1 MNLKA
6 VRWRIGSVS
15 FGLFGCVLIIL
26 TVNFTP
32 RAENGAHR
40 VTEAYQGFQDGKCQ
54 SCHPAIWREWE
65 NSMHA
70 KAWVDEIYQAAAQ
83 QVPDRETKCDQCHAP
98 QPILMTG
105 IGEMPKLR
113 NRQREA
119 GVSCLVCHLDA
130 NGAMNGPP
138 ASAETYFHA
147 NVTNPIYTEPT
158 TLCGTCH
165 GQQTVPEHDQVS
177 SFLNS
182 EFADGDNSCATC
194 HMPVVKRLQSTTSHE
209 SIKGRKHTWRGSRS
223 VTQLKRAAT
232 LQIGYE
238 TGQVTVQLRS
248 KTGHILPGGTLR
260 IIVLEVTLLAPD
272 GTERQ
277 KQHIAISAENENRLL
292 PSENRAYAFD
302 MASATTGDT
311 IRVRLI
317 YQLTPDTPE
326 SKRILMAEK
335 THILEPQAR

>member
-1 MNLKA
+1 MNLKR
-6 VRWRIGSVS
+6 VHFGVIGVALGILSC
-15 FGLFGCVLIIL
+15 GLLIL
-26 TVNFTP
+26 TANLTL
-32 RAENGAHR
+32 RAENEAHR
-40 VTEAYQGFQDGKCQ
+40 LAEAYQGFQDGKCQ

-65 NSMHA
+65 DSMHA
-70 KAWVDEIYQAAAQ
+70 NAWVDEIYQAAAK

-98 QPILMTG
+98 QPILITG

-113 NRQREA
+113 NRQRQA

-130 NGAMNGPP
+130 EGAMNGPP

-165 GQQTVPEHDQVS
+165 GQQSVPEHDQVS

-182 EFADGDNSCATC
+182 EFADGDTSCATC

-232 LQIGYE
+232 LQIEHE
-238 TGQVTVQLRS
+238 TGQVNVQLRS
-248 KTGHILPGGTLR
+248 RTGHVLPGGTLR
-260 IIVLEVTLLAPD
+260 IMVLEVTRLAPD

-277 KQHIAISAENENRLL
+277 KQHISISAKNENRLL
-292 PSENRAYAFD
+292 PSENRVYAFD

-311 IRVRLI
+311 IKARLI

-326 SKRILMAEK
+326 PKRILMAEK
-335 THILEPQAR
+335 TLMIR